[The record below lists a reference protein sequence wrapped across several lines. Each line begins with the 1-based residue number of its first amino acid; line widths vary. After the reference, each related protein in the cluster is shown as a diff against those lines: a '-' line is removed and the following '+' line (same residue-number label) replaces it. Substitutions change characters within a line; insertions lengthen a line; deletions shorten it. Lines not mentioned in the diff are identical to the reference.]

1 MVFQNNKLKE
11 LKNAISTELNGSV
24 TEITAFVLGELLIQK
39 NFNENEIEKMV
50 SMFKRTT
57 KALTDSSNLE
67 FEWNDKLEKEF
78 FYNLSELLAITQS
91 NPLMRS
97 EMQEIVNK
105 YSQRIE
111 KVRALIEKKNQA
123 KDS

>member
-1 MVFQNNKLKE
+1 
-11 LKNAISTELNGSV
+11 
-24 TEITAFVLGELLIQK
+24 
-39 NFNENEIEKMV
+39 MV